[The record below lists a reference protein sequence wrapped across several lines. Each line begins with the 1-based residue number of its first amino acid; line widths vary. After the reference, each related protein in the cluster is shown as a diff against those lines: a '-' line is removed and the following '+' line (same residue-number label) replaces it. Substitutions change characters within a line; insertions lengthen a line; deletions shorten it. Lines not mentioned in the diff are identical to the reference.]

1 MALVSYYNPLAP
13 IATKTEQ
20 LLATNTKELRENI
33 IYDCL
38 AYDLVIAKNDVIIDV
53 DCEIQEK
60 DIIGI
65 LLMPKGGGGGG
76 AKQALGIVA
85 SIAIMVAAPY
95 AASYIV
101 GATGWGITATGFYAL
116 TAAVGIAG
124 SMLVGSVLAPKLDID
139 TSGYSAGDLSSSATY
154 GWNAQTNQLSQ
165 GDVIPRLYG
174 TSRVFPRMI
183 SKYVETIDDKQ
194 YLNMLYL
201 VNEGLTSS
209 ISDIKIND
217 EQLSNLTN
225 VTYETRLGSNTQPII
240 PRFDNIKTDKPVS
253 KKIST
258 SFSESNTDGDQV
270 VALEVG
276 VSFPKGLYYANDAGG
291 LDNTSVK
298 LVVEYSTD
306 QSNWTQFGEE
316 SIVLTWTYWGVLADG
331 IWREYNAVGG
341 TATGVTRTSA
351 PAGAIYVQTTGS
363 KFFTTQWY
371 KSPLTYTSYT
381 TVTKATSSTFRKTFK
396 IEHLPKNKYYIRVKF
411 YEAVTTG
418 SRYGNDCY
426 FEYLTEEVGDDFTYP
441 NMALLSLRAL
451 ATDQLSGSMPTISCI
466 ATSRSNNPALICKD
480 MLLNSG
486 VVESRIS
493 SKFDEWADFCEDNN
507 LTCNIYF
514 DTKMSIRQALNMV
527 SVLGRAS
534 VVQFGSKFDVI
545 LDKAET
551 LPVQGFTF
559 GIGNILKDTFK
570 QSFLPLKDRAN
581 IVEATFYNAENDYQ
595 KEVFEISN
603 SQFDDIDE
611 TNKASINLIGCT
623 SKTQAIALAQLQ
635 LNYNNYITQTFTFQA
650 DADALYCKVGDI
662 VRISH
667 DVPQYG
673 FSGRVVSCTTSSV
686 VLDREVTMEEGKSYA
701 LQARRNEDNE
711 IIEVLVVNSETT
723 TNTLTF
729 VTALG
734 TALSQYDNYSFG
746 EVNKTDV
753 KARVLSI
760 RTEGDLLRELTCIEY
775 NESVYDTTH
784 TPFVDY
790 VSTLGLSN
798 LRINDFITYAKD
810 RSIETVVNIT
820 WSGSSLYY
828 DVSIDGNA
836 TRVYDQVFNA
846 YGLVDGRTYNIKVK
860 GSGSII
866 EEDYTVIGKFAK
878 PNPIDSLSGSEV
890 GNVFTLTWEHEANNI
905 DIDFLEY
912 VVYYGDAEI
921 GRTKNKSFEYY
932 SYGLEVKTFTVK
944 SIDTSAV
951 LSDGVS
957 INLQAVAPNAVSNI
971 SIVEGLDDWELSW
984 NYGFM
989 PTDFKTFQI
998 YQDYDLVGETT
1009 GLVFKA
1015 KVTKAQS
1022 KFRVIAIDTA
1032 GNQSTYTEQTKTITT
1047 LSDITSVN
1055 SSYLNNNILMFWAKI
1070 VTNKT
1075 PIVYDIKKGSTWEN
1089 GQFIESTT
1097 DYKTNIYS
1105 NGTYMVK
1112 PTYTFTSG
1120 LKIEA
1125 INPTVMI
1132 VDEAQLMK
1140 NVLVTWNEFNT
1151 NWSGTL
1157 TNTQVNDDGYLTLVS
1172 ADDVD
1177 EYSNVDTIINF
1188 DYSGEILSQ
1197 GIYEIPLTHNVSLAW
1212 AKVCTLSYNLELE
1225 ATSVR
1230 NNFDTLLDVDN
1241 INAIDGY
1248 ISSDFAVEVQIAI
1261 SQDGINFGDY
1271 SKFIA
1276 GDFLGQAFKFR
1287 LVLSSFNQDITP
1299 LITNFEFTIDMP
1311 DLYEAGS
1318 NTSDTSSKTIVYENN
1333 FSTTPDVQI
1342 TIVNATAGDDAILT
1356 NQTDESFDIIIKNS
1370 GTNVVRTFNYFVK
1383 GY

>member
-20 LLATNTKELRENI
+20 IVATNTKQLRENI
-33 IYDCL
+33 IFDCV
-38 AYDLVIAKNDVIIDV
+38 AYDLVVAKNDVIIEE
-53 DCEIQEK
+53 DCDILET
-60 DIIGI
+60 DIIG
-65 LLMPKGGGGGG
+65 LLLIPKGGGGGNTG
-76 AKQALGIVA
+76 KQIVSTIA
-85 SIAIMVAAPY
+85 AIAIMVYAPEMSAYLIGEAGVAVTAAEFY
-95 AASYIV
+95 A
-101 GATGWGITATGFYAL
+101 ITATI
-116 TAAVGIAG
+116 AVAG
-124 SMLVGSVLAPKLDID
+124 SMMVGAVLAPKLSMD
-139 TSGYSAGDLSSSATY
+139 TSGYSNSDISSSATY
-154 GWNAQTNQLSQ
+154 GWNTQTNQISQ
-165 GDVIPRLYG
+165 GDVVPRLYG
-174 TSRVFPRMI
+174 TARIFPRMI

-201 VNEGLTSS
+201 VNEGYTTS
-209 ISDIKIND
+209 ISGIQINN
-217 EQLSNLTN
+217 EQIDNLTN
-225 VTYETRLGSNTQPII
+225 VTYETRYGTNNQPII
-240 PRFDNIKTDKPVS
+240 SRFDNIRTDKSVS

-258 SFSESNTDGDQV
+258 SYATSNTDGDQV

-276 VSFPKGLYYANDAGG
+276 VSFPKGLYYANDSGG
-291 LDNTSVK
+291 LTDTSVK
-298 LVVEYSTD
+298 IIVEYSTD
-306 QSNWTQFGEE
+306 QTNWTQFGDDTLITAYSSYWYLSAAGED
-316 SIVLTWTYWGVLADG
+316 SSYGQYSQRDFGTYTGNWS
-331 IWREYNAVGG
+331 YNLP
-341 TATGVTRTSA
+341 S
-351 PAGAIYVQTTGS
+351 GAIYLGDN
-363 KFFTTQWY
+363 WY
-371 KSPLTYTSYT
+371 GIAYTYSVDYT
-381 TVTKATSSTFRKTFK
+381 TITRATSSTFRKTFR
-396 IEHLPKNKYYIRVKF
+396 IENLARNKYYLRAKF
-411 YEAVTTG
+411 AEAPTTG
-418 SRYGNDCY
+418 TRYANDCY
-426 FEYLTEEVGDDFTYP
+426 FEYITEEVGDDFTYP

-451 ATDQLSGSMPTISCI
+451 ATDQLSGGMPTVSCI
-466 ATSRSNNPALICKD
+466 ASSRSNNPALICKD
-480 MLLNSG
+480 MLINSG
-486 VVESRIS
+486 VIESRIS
-493 SKFDEWADFCEDNN
+493 SKFDEWADYCDDNN
-507 LTCNIYF
+507 LVCDIYF

-527 SVLGRAS
+527 SVLGNAT

-545 LDKAET
+545 INKAQA

-581 IVEATFYNAENDYQ
+581 IIEATFYNAENDYQ

-623 SKTQAIALAQLQ
+623 NKTQAIALAQLQ

-667 DVPQYG
+667 DIPQYG
-673 FSGRVVSCTTSSV
+673 FSGRVVSCTTLSV
-686 VLDREVTMEEGKSYA
+686 VIDREVVMEEGKSYA

-711 IIEVLVVNSETT
+711 IIEVSIINSETT
-723 TNTLTF
+723 TDTLTF
-729 VTALG
+729 ATTLG

-760 RTEGDLLRELTCIEY
+760 RTDGDLLRELTCIEY
-775 NESVYDTTH
+775 NESVYDTAH

-790 VSTLGLSN
+790 VSALGLSN
-798 LRINDFITYAKD
+798 LRINDFIAYAKD

-828 DVSIDGNA
+828 DVSIDGNT

-912 VVYYGDAEI
+912 VVYYEDSEI

-932 SYGLEVKTFTVK
+932 SYGLEVKIFTVK

-957 INLQAVAPNAVSNI
+957 INLQAVAPNAVSNL

-1015 KVTKAQS
+1015 KITQAQS

-1333 FSTTPDVQI
+1333 FSTAPDVQI